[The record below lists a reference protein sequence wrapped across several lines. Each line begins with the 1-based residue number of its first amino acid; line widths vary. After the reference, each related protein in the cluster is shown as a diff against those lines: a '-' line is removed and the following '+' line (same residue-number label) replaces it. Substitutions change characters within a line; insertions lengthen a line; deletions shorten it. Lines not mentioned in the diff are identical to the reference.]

1 MSFLKT
7 LDSNDSIKLYK
18 YRGEDLLTKNDISG
32 FEKKDFI
39 NVCFVDLETTG
50 LDYNSD
56 VIIEIGIKTISFNK
70 NNFKEFYVSR
80 AYESYNDTDK
90 PLDPEVVQLTGI
102 TKDMICDKKIDWS
115 IVEEIL
121 DFSDV
126 AVAHNAEFD
135 RYFLSKNIDFNVSW
149 SCSKADVDWKKRGFL
164 NTKLELLSI
173 WHGFFYESHRAM
185 NDVNA
190 TIHLLAHPSYDR
202 YPPIEELVEQ
212 SSKSHYQIINKFPYN
227 PKLVN
232 VIKKRRK
239 YKYNP
244 SDKTWRG
251 LFRSKASIDLELE
264 WLKKNIYNGYFTGDI
279 VEISPENKYKL

>member
-1 MSFLKT
+1 MSFLKN
-7 LDSNDSIKLYK
+7 LDVNDSIKLYK
-18 YRGEDLLTKNDISG
+18 YRGDDLLSENDIPNIDG
-32 FEKKDFI
+32 KDFI

-70 NNFKEFYVSR
+70 NNFKEFYVSK

-90 PLDPEVVQLTGI
+90 SLDPEVVQLTGI
-102 TKDMICDKKIDWS
+102 TKDMIQDKEIDWS
-115 IVEEIL
+115 IVESIL
-121 DFSDV
+121 QFSDV
-126 AVAHNAEFD
+126 VVAHNAEFD
-135 RYFLSKNIDFNVSW
+135 RYFLSKNVDFNISW

-190 TIHLLAHPSYDR
+190 TIHLLAHPSYDK

-212 SSKSHYQIINKFPYN
+212 SSKPHYQIVNKFRYN
-227 PKLVN
+227 PNLVN
-232 VIKKRRK
+232 MIKKRRK

-244 SDKTWRG
+244 SNKTWNG
-251 LFRSKASIDLELE
+251 LFRSKKSLDLELE
-264 WLKKNIYNGYFTGDI
+264 WLKKNIYNGYFKGDI
-279 VEISPENKYKL
+279 IEIPPVDKYKL